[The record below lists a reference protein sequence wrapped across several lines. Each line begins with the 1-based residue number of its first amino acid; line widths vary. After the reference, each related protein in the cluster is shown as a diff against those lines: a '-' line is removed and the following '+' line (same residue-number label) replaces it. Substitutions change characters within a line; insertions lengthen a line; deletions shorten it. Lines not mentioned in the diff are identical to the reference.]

1 MYPFQQICV
10 FTLLNMRFHFT
21 AHAFPPPFR
30 GCLRI
35 CGHDKSVPY
44 SCKRSANNV
53 ANIPQTP
60 NKHSA
65 RRRGRFIV
73 PVSLH
78 FQKCVSISTNMC
90 FYIIKYAFP
99 FHRTRISV
107 PPFGGCFRIC
117 GHYKSAPTAA
127 DSLPIML
134 EQIAIYTRTPTKNHT
149 FALRKTILLH
159 YKKPLFAPRK
169 TILSHH
175 KYPIFA
181 LQKPYFRTAITH
193 FSHAKNLSATNWE
206 GRKNVLLKSSLPLK
220 RISPILKTKLYRL
233 S

>member
-1 MYPFQQICV
+1 MYPHYHTHISTSSNTCI
-10 FTLLNMRFHFT
+10 HFIEYIFNHHQTRAFISSNTYIHIT

-30 GCLRI
+30 GCFRI
-35 CGHDKSVPY
+35 CGHD
-44 SCKRSANNV
+44 
-53 ANIPQTP
+53 
-60 NKHSA
+60 
-65 RRRGRFIV
+65 
-73 PVSLH
+73 
-78 FQKCVSISTNMC
+78 
-90 FYIIKYAFP
+90 
-99 FHRTRISV
+99 
-107 PPFGGCFRIC
+107 
-117 GHYKSAPTAA
+117 KSAPTAA

-175 KYPIFA
+175 KYPLFA

-206 GRKNVLLKSSLPLK
+206 GRKNILLKSSL
-220 RISPILKTKLYRL
+220 
-233 S
+233 